1 MTRKRMHVCIYTTG
15 NGNAMEKRNF
25 LKVYNN
31 GRHRH
36 FNPGKER
43 QEWRGEERER
53 ASAKTFLAATI
64 ILPGVEKVKMGV
76 LDVS

>member
-43 QEWRGEERER
+43 QEWRGEERESGR
-53 ASAKTFLAATI
+53 KDFSCSDNHITRCRKGKNGSA
-64 ILPGVEKVKMGV
+64 
-76 LDVS
+76 